1 MLLLFRAIPML
12 LLGLM
17 VLQTDCE
24 IAQYY
29 IDEEEPPGT
38 VIAVL
43 SQHSIFNTTD
53 IPATNFRLMKQ
64 FNNSLIGVRE
74 SDGQLSIMERIDREQ
89 ICRQSLHCNLALDV
103 VSFSKGHFKLL
114 NVKVEVRDINDH
126 SPHFPSEIMHVEVS
140 ESSSVGTRIPLEIAI
155 DEDVG
160 SNSIQ
165 NFQISNNSH
174 FSIDVLTRADGVKYA
189 DLVLMRELD
198 REIQPTYIMELLAMD
213 GGVPS
218 LSGTAVVNIRVLDFN
233 DNSPVFERSTIAV
246 DLVEDAPLGYLLL
259 ELHATDDDE
268 GVNGEIVYGFST
280 LASQEVRQLF
290 KINSRTGSVT
300 LEGQVD
306 FETKQTY
313 EFEVQAQDLGPNP
326 LTATCKVTV
335 HILDVNDNTPAI
347 TITPL
352 TTVNAGV
359 AYIPETAT
367 KENFIA
373 LISTTDRASGSNG
386 QVRCTLYGHEH
397 FKLQQAYEDSY
408 MIVTTSTLDR
418 ENIAAYSL
426 TVVAEDLGFPSL
438 KTKKYYTVKV
448 SDENDN
454 APVFSKPQYEASI
467 LENNAPGSYITTVI
481 ARDSDS
487 DQNGKVN
494 YRLVDA
500 KVMGQSLT
508 TFVSLDADS
517 GVLRAVRSLDYE
529 KLKQLDFEIE
539 AADNGIPQLSTR
551 VQLNLRIVDQNDNCP
566 VITNPLLNNGSGE
579 VLLPISAP
587 QNYLVFQLK
596 AEDSDEGHNSQLFYT
611 ILRDPS
617 RLFAINKESGE
628 VFLKK
633 QLNSDH
639 SEDLSIVVAV
649 YDLGRPS
656 LSTNATVKFILTDSF
671 PSNVEVVILQPSA
684 EEQHQ
689 IDMSIIFIAVLAGGC
704 ALLLLAI
711 FFVACTCKKKAGEF
725 KQVPEQHGTCN
736 EERLLSTPSPQSVS
750 SSLSQ
755 SESCQLS
762 INTESENC
770 SVSSNQEQH
779 QQTGIKH
786 SISVPS
792 YHTSGWHL
800 DNCAMSIS
808 GHSHMGH
815 ISTKDSGKGD
825 SDFNDSDSDTS
836 GESQKKS
843 IEQPMQAQASAQ
855 YTDESAGFRHADN
868 YFSHRIN
875 KGPENGNCTLQYEKG
890 YRLSYSVA
898 PAHYNTYHARMP
910 NLHIPNHTLRDPY
923 YHINNPVANRMHAE
937 YERDLVNRSATLSP
951 QRSSSRYQE
960 FNYSP
965 QISRQL
971 HPSEIATTF

>member
-1 MLLLFRAIPML
+1 MLLLFRAFPLL

-17 VLQTDCE
+17 VLQSDCE

-38 VIAVL
+38 LIAVL
-43 SQHSIFNTTD
+43 SQHSMFNTTD

-89 ICRQSLHCNLALDV
+89 ICRQFLHCTLALDV

-126 SPHFPSEIMHVEVS
+126 SPRFPSEIMHVEVS
-140 ESSSVGTRIPLEIAI
+140 ESAIVGTRIPLEIAV

-160 SNSIQ
+160 FNSIQ

-174 FSIDVLTRADGVKYA
+174 FSIDVQTRADGVKYA
-189 DLVLMRELD
+189 DLVLMKELD

-233 DNSPVFERSTIAV
+233 DNSPVFEKSTIIV
-246 DLVEDAPLGYLLL
+246 DLVEDAPSGYVLL

-280 LASQEVRQLF
+280 LASQEVRLLF
-290 KINSRTGSVT
+290 KINSQTGSLT

-326 LTATCKVTV
+326 LTTTCKVTV
-335 HILDVNDNTPAI
+335 HIIDVNDNTPAI

-352 TTVNAGV
+352 TALNAGV

-367 KENFIA
+367 IENFIA
-373 LISTTDRASGSNG
+373 LISTTDRDSGSNG
-386 QVRCTLYGHEH
+386 QVRCTLYGHKH
-397 FKLQQAYEDSY
+397 FKLQQAYQDSY
-408 MIVTTSTLDR
+408 MIVTTSALDR
-418 ENIAAYSL
+418 ENIAEYTL
-426 TVVAEDLGFPSL
+426 IVVAEDLGFPSL

-454 APVFSKPQYEASI
+454 VPVFSKHTYEASI
-467 LENNAPGSYITTVI
+467 LENNAPGSYITTVV
-481 ARDSDS
+481 ARDADS
-487 DQNGKVN
+487 DQNGKIN

-539 AADNGIPQLSTR
+539 AADNGIPKLATR
-551 VQLNLRIVDQNDNCP
+551 VQVKVRIVDQNDNYP
-566 VITNPLLNNGSGE
+566 VITNPILNNGSAE

-587 QNYLVFQLK
+587 QNYLVFQVK
-596 AEDSDEGHNSQLFYT
+596 AMDSDEGQNSQLFYT

-617 RLFAINKESGE
+617 RLFAINKENGE
-628 VFLKK
+628 VALKK

-639 SEDLSIVVAV
+639 SEDLSMIVAV
-649 YDLGRPS
+649 YDLGQPS
-656 LSTNATVKFILTDSF
+656 LSTNVTVKFILTDSM

-684 EEQHQ
+684 EEQRQ
-689 IDMSIIFIAVLAGGC
+689 TDMSIIFIAVLAGGC
-704 ALLLLAI
+704 ALILVAI
-711 FFVACTCKKKAGEF
+711 FFVACTCKKKAGEC
-725 KQVPEQHGTCN
+725 KQVPEQHGTYN
-736 EERLLSTPSPQSVS
+736 EECLLSTASPQSVS
-750 SSLSQ
+750 SSVSQ

-770 SVSSNQEQH
+770 SVSSNQEQCGN
-779 QQTGIKH
+779 QETSLKH
-786 SISVPS
+786 SVSVPC

-808 GHSHMGH
+808 GNSHTGH
-815 ISTKDSGKGD
+815 LSAKDSGKGD

-836 GESQKKS
+836 GQGQKKS
-843 IEQPMQAQASAQ
+843 CEQPIKTQASAQ
-855 YTDESAGFRHADN
+855 YTDEFRHADN

-875 KGPENGNCTLQYEKG
+875 KGPENGNFTMQYEKG

-910 NLHIPNHTLRDPY
+910 NLHIQHQTLRDPY
-923 YHINNPVANRMHAE
+923 YHINNSVSNRMQAE

-960 FNYSP
+960 FNYNP